1 MTRRTFLTSLV
12 LMLTAAGAM
21 AQSAGGITVEEIW
34 ARATPPGAKT
44 GAVYLTLANK
54 GTDDDKLVGVSTPI
68 AAMAGLHTEIM
79 ANGVMEMR
87 PVKSV
92 DVPPG
97 GKAVLKPGARHIML
111 MELKQPLKQG
121 GHFPLT
127 LRFAHAAPMTV
138 QVEIAKVGT
147 AAPPM
152 GDMDMKGMT
161 H

>member
-1 MTRRTFLTSLV
+1 MKKWAV
-12 LMLTAAGAM
+12 MAALMLTLTATGAM
-21 AQSAGGITVEEIW
+21 AQSSGDITVESIW

-44 GAVYLTLANK
+44 GAIYLTLANK
-54 GTDDDKLVGVSTPI
+54 GDSDDKLVGASTPA

-92 DVPPG
+92 DVPAG

-111 MELKQPLKQG
+111 MGLKQRLKQG
-121 GHFPLT
+121 AHFPLT
-127 LRFAHAAPMTV
+127 LRFAHAAPLTV
-138 QVEIAKVGT
+138 QVEIAKVG
-147 AAPPM
+147 AAGPAM
-152 GDMDMKGMT
+152 GGMKEMN